1 MKLLRYCDMFDRG
14 LQMGVTLS
22 RLASVQRNLGKLDE
36 SIASLEKAEKMFGH
50 NDIYRAVIISKL
62 GVTYR
67 YKENPEKSL
76 HYAKE
81 AETIIN
87 KHGNKDHPGK
97 CSPILSVIINLR
109 FKRVTSE
116 AKDC

>member
-1 MKLLRYCDMFDRG
+1 MSDRG
-14 LQMGVTLS
+14 LQMGETLS

-36 SIASLEKAEKMFGH
+36 SIASLEKADKMFGH
-50 NDIYRAVIISKL
+50 NDIYRAVVISKL
-62 GVTYR
+62 GVTYH

-87 KHGNKDHPGK
+87 KHDNKNHPGK
-97 CSPILSVIINLR
+97 GSPILIVIINSYVSR
-109 FKRVTSE
+109 E
-116 AKDC
+116 

>member
-1 MKLLRYCDMFDRG
+1 M
-14 LQMGVTLS
+14 
-22 RLASVQRNLGKLDE
+22 GKLDE

-87 KHGNKDHPGK
+87 KHGTKDHPGK
-97 CSPILSVIINLR
+97 YSSILSVIINLYVSR
-109 FKRVTSE
+109 E
-116 AKDC
+116 

>member
-1 MKLLRYCDMFDRG
+1 MSDCG

-36 SIASLEKAEKMFGH
+36 SIASLEKVEKMFGH

-62 GVTYR
+62 GVSYR

-87 KHGNKDHPGK
+87 KHGNKDHPGR
-97 CSPILSVIINLR
+97 CSSILSVIINLLLR
-109 FKRVTSE
+109 FKRVTSK
-116 AKDC
+116 AKNC

>member
-1 MKLLRYCDMFDRG
+1 MSDCG

-36 SIASLEKAEKMFGH
+36 SIASLEKVEKMFGH

-62 GVTYR
+62 GVSYR

-87 KHGNKDHPGK
+87 KHGNKDHPGR
-97 CSPILSVIINLR
+97 CSSILSVIINLR
-109 FKRVTSE
+109 FKRVTSK
-116 AKDC
+116 AKNC

>member
-1 MKLLRYCDMFDRG
+1 MSDRG
-14 LQMGVTLS
+14 LQMGVTQS

-36 SIASLEKAEKMFGH
+36 SVESLEKAEKMLGH
-50 NDIYRAVIISKL
+50 NDIYRAVVISKL
-62 GVTYR
+62 GVTYH

-97 CSPILSVIINLR
+97 CSPILNSYVSR
-109 FKRVTSE
+109 E
-116 AKDC
+116 

>member
-1 MKLLRYCDMFDRG
+1 MSDRG

-50 NDIYRAVIISKL
+50 NDIYRAVVISKL
-62 GVTYR
+62 GVTYH

-97 CSPILSVIINLR
+97 CSPILSVIINSYVSR
-109 FKRVTSE
+109 E
-116 AKDC
+116 